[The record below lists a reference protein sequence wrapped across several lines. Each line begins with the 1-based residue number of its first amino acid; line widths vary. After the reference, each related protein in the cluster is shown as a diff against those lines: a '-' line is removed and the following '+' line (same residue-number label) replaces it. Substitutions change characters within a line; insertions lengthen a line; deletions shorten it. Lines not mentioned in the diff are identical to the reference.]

1 MKSHG
6 LVIDWRHI
14 MLLADLM
21 CVKGTRQNPHGVRRG
36 NIILIIIIIIIIVI
50 TTRCLGAQRSAHRGC
65 RVA

>member
-36 NIILIIIIIIIIVI
+36 NIIIIVI